1 MTLLQECFLSGLFCF
16 AWFTQCC
23 KGWSIFF
30 ENNLRFLRVSEL
42 KGFPNVHSE
51 VGGWK
56 KVFSENSQ
64 FWERTEGSSA
74 YPNHSLESD
83 EILKILSNLITS
95 LSTSELKMK
104 MKISMVFLNC
114 WRKLYLDG
122 IPTYGWWWWWWW
134 RWCNAW
140 WWWWWR
146 WCNAGKV
153 ICEEIWG

>member
-1 MTLLQECFLSGLFCF
+1 MIKLKWISRELTNNKNSENVIPFAVPRRLQECFLSGLFCF
-16 AWFTQCC
+16 VWFTQQC
-23 KGWSIFF
+23 KGWNIFF

-83 EILKILSNLITS
+83 EILKILSYLIRS
-95 LSTSELKMK
+95 LSSSEFQVLTQN
-104 MKISMVFLNC
+104 LTPN
-114 WRKLYLDG
+114 
-122 IPTYGWWWWWWW
+122 
-134 RWCNAW
+134 
-140 WWWWWR
+140 
-146 WCNAGKV
+146 
-153 ICEEIWG
+153 